1 MYLRTLTLQAIGPFA
16 GRFTV
21 DFAQLGAS
29 GLFLL
34 EGPTGAGKSTL
45 IDAIVFALYGKVA
58 SASTS
63 EDRLRSGFAG
73 LEDESVVDLVFETS
87 AGVFRVRRTPA
98 YDRPKKRGTG
108 TARQQATVKLW
119 RLPAESPAE
128 AGGDGPGAVGDAPE
142 GEIVSTRLDEAGAEL
157 QRVVGLDRAQF
168 VQTIVL
174 PQGEFASFL
183 RADPEHRRGLL
194 QKIFG
199 TEVYER
205 LQRRLEELRR
215 EALRAT
221 GDARAQLVTA
231 TAHFVGAAGL
241 DGEHADELRSLAD
254 DAAPETAD
262 AARRCAALLEAG
274 SLEASARDAGA
285 RRALTD
291 AEARVAAAERAV
303 ELLTR
308 RAALRTEQ
316 DALAARADEHTEDV
330 ARRDRARRA
339 AVVRALLVGVDA
351 ALTEVASAEKAVHAA
366 VDAAPAGLVPQHS
379 RAFGLLGHR
388 APTLPGDAEDAH
400 GHAGPALT
408 HELEAER
415 ARAAD
420 LAATLARLADLESGL
435 PGRRRAVE
443 DLRTTLA
450 ASRAER
456 ARLTQEL
463 ATRPVERAEIVA
475 AVEGARGLVAELPGR
490 RAQLTAAEQVLAA
503 VLTSERTRTGL
514 ESATH
519 ARDTAA
525 QAARTAVERE
535 AAVRAARIAGIA
547 GELAATLAAHEP
559 CPVCGGTEHPA
570 KAALSADHASAEEVE
585 VAERARVEATR
596 LLDERAADVATLTER
611 LAGLREQAGDLTPA
625 EAQDRLDEAR
635 LLVTMAHDGV
645 AALGRAEAALVA
657 HDDETERAR
666 TARAELETL
675 CASEAERL
683 TAREQEVAR
692 DEREVLDARADHPT
706 VAARRAALLVR
717 VEAATTVLDALA
729 AVARAGAD
737 LGRRRA
743 ELADAVTE
751 QGFLDTDDVRSALL
765 RADELAALDAR
776 VQRHEAAVL
785 RVRDALADPPLAGL
799 PEDASAAAEAQCE
812 VDGAREAREGC
823 RTAASAA
830 AGAAAVAEQQAAL
843 AGSALAQVEAA
854 VGSLARAHA
863 DAGPVLRMANLAT
876 ASGSDNARALTLAT
890 YVLVRRF
897 EDVVAAANDRLLLMS
912 DGRYE
917 LVRSDERED
926 VRTRRTGL
934 SMRVVDHSTG
944 LERDPRTLS
953 GGETFYV
960 SLCLALGMA
969 DVVTAEAGGMD
980 LGTLFV
986 DEGFGSLDPHTLDV
1000 VLAELGRLRAGGRVI
1015 GVVSHVE
1022 TLKQSIADRIEV
1034 RHLPDGSSTLA
1045 VRAG

>member
-73 LEDESVVDLVFETS
+73 PEDESVVDLVFETS

-98 YDRPKKRGTG
+98 YDRPKRRGTG

-128 AGGDGPGAVGDAPE
+128 AGGDGPGAPGDAPE

-221 GDARAQLVTA
+221 GEARAQLVTA

-241 DGEHADELRSLAD
+241 DGERADELRALAD

-262 AARRCAALLEAG
+262 AARRCAGLLEAA
-274 SLEASARDAGA
+274 SLEASARDAEA
-285 RRALTD
+285 RRALTE
-291 AEARVAAAERAV
+291 AEARLGAAERTV

-308 RAALRTEQ
+308 RAALRTER
-316 DALAARADEHTEDV
+316 DELAARADEHTEDV

-339 AVVRALLVGVDA
+339 AVVRALLAGVDA
-351 ALTEVASAEKAVHAA
+351 ALTEVASAEKSVHAA
-366 VDAAPAGLVPQHS
+366 VDAAPAGLVPQHT

-388 APTLPGDAEDAH
+388 AATLPGDAEDSR

-420 LAATLARLADLESGL
+420 LAATLARLAELESGL
-435 PGRRRAVE
+435 PDRRRAVE

-456 ARLTQEL
+456 ARLTEEL

-503 VLTSERTRTGL
+503 VVTSERTRTEL
-514 ESATH
+514 EAVTRR
-519 ARDTAA
+519 RDAAA

-547 GELAATLAAHEP
+547 GELAATLADDEP

-570 KAALSADHASAEEVE
+570 KAALSPDHASAEEVE
-585 VAERARVEATR
+585 AAEHARVEATR
-596 LLDERAADVATLTER
+596 ALDERAADVATLTER
-611 LAGLREQAGDLTPA
+611 LAGLREQAGDLTAA

-666 TARAELETL
+666 SARAELETL

-692 DEREVLDARADHPT
+692 DEREVLDGRGDHPT

-717 VEAATTVLDALA
+717 VEAATTVLDALT
-729 AVARAGAD
+729 AVAQARAD

-785 RVRDALADPPLAGL
+785 RVRDALADPALAGL
-799 PEDASAAAEAQCE
+799 PEDAAAATEARRE
-812 VDGAREAREGC
+812 VDEARDAREGC
-823 RTAASAA
+823 RSAASAA

-854 VGSLARAHA
+854 VGTLTRAHA

-876 ASGSDNARALTLAT
+876 ASGSDNSRALTLAT

-1034 RHLPDGSSTLA
+1034 RHLADGSSTLA

>member
-1 MYLRTLTLQAIGPFA
+1 MYLRTLTLQAVGPFA

-21 DFAQLGAS
+21 DFARLGAS

-58 SASTS
+58 SAATS

-73 LEDESVVDLVFETS
+73 PDDESVVDLVFETS

-119 RLPAESPAE
+119 RLPAESPAG
-128 AGGDGPGAVGDAPE
+128 AGDGGAAEAGDAPE

-157 QRVVGLDRAQF
+157 QRIVGLDRAQF

-215 EALRAT
+215 DALRSTA
-221 GDARAQLVTA
+221 DARGRLVTA

-241 DGEHADELRSLAD
+241 DGEGADELRALAD

-262 AARRCAALLEAG
+262 AARRCAGLLEAG
-274 SLEASARDAGA
+274 SLEASARDADA
-285 RRALTD
+285 RRALAE
-291 AEARVAAAERAV
+291 AEARVGAAERTV
-303 ELLTR
+303 ELLAR
-308 RAALRTEQ
+308 RAALRAER
-316 DALAARADEHTEDV
+316 DELAARADEHAEDR

-339 AVVRALLVGVDA
+339 AVVRALLAGVDA

-366 VDAAPAGLVPQHS
+366 VDAAPAGLVPQHA

-388 APTLPGDAEDAH
+388 APTLPGDAEDSH

-415 ARAAD
+415 SRAAD

-435 PGRRRAVE
+435 LERRRAVE
-443 DLRTTLA
+443 DLRTSLA

-456 ARLTQEL
+456 ARLTEEL

-475 AVEGARGLVAELPGR
+475 AVEGARGLVAELPAR
-490 RAQLTAAEQVLAA
+490 RAQLTSAEHVLAA
-503 VLTSERTRTGL
+503 VVSTERTRAEL
-514 ESATH
+514 ASATRR
-519 ARDTAA
+519 RDDAG

-535 AAVRAARIAGIA
+535 ATVRAARIAGIA
-547 GELAATLAAHEP
+547 GELAGTLTVGEP

-570 KAALSADHASAEEVE
+570 KAGLSPDHASAEEVE
-585 VAERARVEATR
+585 AAENARVEATR
-596 LLDERAADVATLTER
+596 VLDERAAEVATLTER
-611 LAGLREQAGDLTPA
+611 LAGLREQAGDLTPP

-645 AALGRAEAALVA
+645 AALDRAQAALVA

-666 TARAELETL
+666 TARDRLETL

-683 TAREQEVAR
+683 TAREQEVDR
-692 DEREVLDARADHPT
+692 DEREVLDARDEHPT

-717 VEAATTVLDALA
+717 VEAASTVLDALT
-729 AVARAGAD
+729 AVAQARAD

-785 RVRDALADPPLAGL
+785 RVREALADAALAGL
-799 PEDASAAAEAQCE
+799 PEDAEAAA
-812 VDGAREAREGC
+812 GARHELDEARDACDGC
-823 RTAASAA
+823 RSAASAA

-854 VGSLARAHA
+854 VGALTRAHA

-876 ASGSDNARALTLAT
+876 ASGSDNSRALTLAT

-944 LERDPRTLS
+944 AERDPRTLS